1 MSDAPLPRDW
11 TSIATRTMSG
21 RQEWEPL
28 PRAPLTLEQVEIEV
42 SAGRLEKRVQSYGKL
57 DVLQVKSR

>member
-1 MSDAPLPRDW
+1 MTDTLLPTSW

-21 RQEWEPL
+21 RQEWELL
-28 PRAPLTLEQVEIEV
+28 PRSPLTLEQVEIEV

-57 DVLQVKSR
+57 DVLGVKAR